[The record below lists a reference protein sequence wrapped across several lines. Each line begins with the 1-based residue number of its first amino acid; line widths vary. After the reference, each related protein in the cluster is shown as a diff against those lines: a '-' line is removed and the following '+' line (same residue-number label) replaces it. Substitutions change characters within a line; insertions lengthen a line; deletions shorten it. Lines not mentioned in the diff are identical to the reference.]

1 MANELPHL
9 AIHPL
14 LVYSQHDVLPGH
26 VTPLMW
32 DLHEI
37 PDGAHLVENPDEPLA
52 PEQLMEDATRPSLN
66 ILTIT
71 CGVFPADWPI
81 IIKQKLDISVSDV
94 LRAIYAAVHR
104 RISHEEWNELSPKEQ
119 VKITATFEERCN
131 KSADPKATRDNGVLR
146 IDCLLQHTSFAGL
159 SVSPDEEDTCIL
171 TLRRSR

>member
-1 MANELPHL
+1 MAKELPQL

-32 DLHEI
+32 DLHED
-37 PDGAHLVENPDEPLA
+37 PDGVHLVENPDEPLA
-52 PEQLMEDATRPSLN
+52 TDHLMEDATRPSVN
-66 ILTIT
+66 TLTIT

-81 IIKQKLDISVSDV
+81 VIKQKLDINISDI
-94 LRAIYAAVHR
+94 LRAIYDAVHR
-104 RISHEEWNELSPKEQ
+104 RISRDEWDELSQKEQ
-119 VKITATFEERCN
+119 TRITATFEERCS
-131 KSADPKATRDNGVLR
+131 KSTDPMAARGNGVLR
-146 IDCLLQHTSFAGL
+146 VDCLLQHTSFAGL

>member
-1 MANELPHL
+1 MAKELPHL

-32 DLHEI
+32 DLHET
-37 PDGAHLVENPDEPLA
+37 PDGIHFVDNPDEPLA
-52 PEQLMEDATRPSLN
+52 LEHLEEDATKPSLTS
-66 ILTIT
+66 LTIT
-71 CGVFPADWPI
+71 CGVLPADCPI
-81 IIKQKLDISVSDV
+81 IIKQKLGINVSDV
-94 LRAIYAAVHR
+94 LRGIYAAVHR
-104 RISHEEWNELSPKEQ
+104 RISHDEWNELSSKEQ
-119 VKITATFEERCN
+119 ARITATFEERCN
-131 KSADPKATRDNGVLR
+131 KSTDPQATRKNGVLR